1 MTQNVRRHETTTG
14 GNMKLTWIKSLAL
27 TAAIALPSQ
36 AFIGLGAHLAPAFGP
51 EIKGSNGFVMPD
63 GSTFANR
70 IRLMT
75 GSSSGFDGVGV
86 KLWID
91 FLPIVDVEG
100 TMNVQMGYYDMAF
113 AVDTSAGGTGQYDTI
128 KVDPELNIPFAE
140 AKPFF
145 ARVSGDVAVLY
156 PFLKIPLVKF
166 YAGGGLSYIMATP
179 VLSSS
184 FAKKALTNAEAAGTF
199 NADNADADDISD
211 VLIEAMKDEGLTSG
225 IGFFAQ
231 VGAKVKPP
239 IIPLAVYA
247 NGKYGFGGPSIAGV
261 TASGLTL
268 ELGGAIAF

>member
-1 MTQNVRRHETTTG
+1 
-14 GNMKLTWIKSLAL
+14 MKTTWIKTLAL
-27 TAAIALPSQ
+27 TALIALPSH
-36 AFIGLGAHLAPAFGP
+36 AIIGLGAHIAPAFGP

-63 GSTFANR
+63 GSTYASR

-75 GSSSGFDGVGV
+75 GSASGFQGLGA
-86 KLWID
+86 KIWID

-100 TMNVQMGYYDMAF
+100 TVNVQMGYYDMAF
-113 AVDTSAGGTGQYDTI
+113 AVDTSVANSGKYDTI
-128 KVDPELNIPFAE
+128 NVDPELDIPFADS
-140 AKPFF
+140 KPFF

-156 PFLKIPLVKF
+156 PFFKIPLLKV

-179 VLSSS
+179 VLSSG
-184 FAKKALTNAEAAGTF
+184 FAKKALSDAQTAGTF
-199 NADNADADDISD
+199 DADNADADAIAD
-211 VLIEAMKDEGLTSG
+211 VLIDAMKDEGLSSG

-247 NGKYGFGGPSIAGV
+247 NGKYGFGGPSVSGV
-261 TASGLTL
+261 TGSGLTV